1 MPAQRQKL
9 KSLKYASS
17 KIHLRRGV
25 KFIVFLLVLTAG
37 INFAIRFSQFRGF
50 FQKTSDFKQTNF
62 SFSKEI
68 DYSYRVNFL
77 ILSDRDQ
84 RQEFG
89 LLSYQEK
96 EKDLDFFYINKK
108 IYYNLPR
115 VGWSNFGNLYEKE
128 GLDGLAQGVEGSLA
142 LPLDG
147 YLEVSEENFDLSES
161 SLSKYVAQ
169 GGFIGGLSKI
179 VDAKGIADHAN
190 SSLSWKELLSIYFKL
205 AKVNNDNFSYN
216 KLSDFTMDEIRDGTK
231 YLSLDTKRL
240 DNFIVENLSDPALTE
255 EGASVEVQNGTNASG
270 LATLA
275 SRFITNLGGRV
286 VLAGNADEKIQETL
300 IYKYSSKPKLISR
313 LKGILPYKLED
324 KVGENAGSDFLI
336 ILGKDFSSSL

>member
-84 RQEFG
+84 RQKFG

-142 LPLDG
+142 LPLDC

-190 SSLSWKELLSIYFKL
+190 S
-205 AKVNNDNFSYN
+205 
-216 KLSDFTMDEIRDGTK
+216 
-231 YLSLDTKRL
+231 
-240 DNFIVENLSDPALTE
+240 
-255 EGASVEVQNGTNASG
+255 
-270 LATLA
+270 
-275 SRFITNLGGRV
+275 
-286 VLAGNADEKIQETL
+286 
-300 IYKYSSKPKLISR
+300 
-313 LKGILPYKLED
+313 
-324 KVGENAGSDFLI
+324 
-336 ILGKDFSSSL
+336 